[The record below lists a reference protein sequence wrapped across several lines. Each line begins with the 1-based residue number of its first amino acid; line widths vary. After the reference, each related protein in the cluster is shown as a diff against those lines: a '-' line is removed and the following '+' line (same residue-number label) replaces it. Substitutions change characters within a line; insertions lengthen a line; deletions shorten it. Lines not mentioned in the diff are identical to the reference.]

1 MDFDTSKP
9 KVSLARLLE
18 AESELLKTGDV
29 APAKHYVA
37 SMMRDVV
44 NPLEAINNLVYI
56 MKQGPEEHESARI
69 YIEMIEGELNRL
81 NEIARRTLIFCQEET

>member
-9 KVSLARLLE
+9 KVSLTRLLE

-37 SMMRDVV
+37 SLMRDVI

-56 MKQGPEEHESARI
+56 AKQKHADPESLGM
-69 YIEMIEGELNRL
+69 YVEMIEGELNRL
-81 NEIARRTLIFCQEET
+81 NEIARRTLIFCNEKA